1 MPKSVR
7 VCLSCQKVR
16 RKCVP
21 TQTESCERCLRMNK
35 PCEYNDPAP
44 VVLRWKA
51 CVRCHNS
58 HVKCNPG
65 TDGGPCERCLRL
77 DASCFY
83 VNGDMVEASL
93 DSDSNA
99 SNKSPLSCLGF
110 PLQLYMN
117 AMDTPLVEYE
127 LSRMDMEDPDLI
139 PMLEDWMLVFNSLTK
154 NGTVLPQASG

>member
-65 TDGGPCERCLRL
+65 ADGGPCERCLRL
-77 DASCFY
+77 DASCSMLMETWWMHLLILI
-83 VNGDMVEASL
+83 VTQATSRRCRVL
-93 DSDSNA
+93 DSRCN
-99 SNKSPLSCLGF
+99 
-110 PLQLYMN
+110 Y
-117 AMDTPLVEYE
+117 T
-127 LSRMDMEDPDLI
+127 
-139 PMLEDWMLVFNSLTK
+139 
-154 NGTVLPQASG
+154 